1 MPQLI
6 FFLILISLGFF
17 IGGWSERRHYRRLE
31 AREQATRGFVATQ
44 VKSFLQPSPQGKPP
58 LLIVSEVV
66 IASDYFK
73 TFAAGLRNLF
83 GGEVKSFERMLDR
96 ARREALLRLVE
107 QAQSHGYNAI
117 CNLRMNTASV
127 GGMSRKANAMASII
141 AWATAYDT
149 SIAAPTARPNVP
161 PLPRDPGLRA

>member
-58 LLIVSEVV
+58 LLI
-66 IASDYFK
+66 
-73 TFAAGLRNLF
+73 
-83 GGEVKSFERMLDR
+83 FERMLDR
-96 ARREALLRLVE
+96 ARREAHLRLVE

-141 AWATAYDT
+141 AWAPAYDT